1 MCARTTPTIAIDAMG
16 GDIGLDTTLGA
27 AALALKQ
34 NPNLT
39 LILVGKHEEISA
51 HRLFADLDQSR
62 VNLHHA
68 SQIVGMDEPPSSVLR
83 HKNDSSMWR
92 AIELVKEGKADAVVS
107 AGNTG
112 ALMATS
118 RYILKMLPGIARP
131 AICATVPSK
140 TGHVHWLDLGANID
154 SKPTQLLQFAI
165 MGSEVSKAVD
175 GNPNPQVGLL
185 NVGEEEIKGSEL
197 IKETSKLLEQSALN
211 YIGFVEGND
220 IFLRQ
225 NLDVVVCD
233 GFVGNIALKS
243 IEGIAKFIQFRT
255 EHEFK
260 RNLLTKLIALLAYP
274 ILKRLKNRI
283 DPRRYNGA
291 SLLGLQG
298 IVIKSHGNADPVA
311 FANAIKIAHLESKNG
326 VLTHIRHALESIQHE
341 EAQKENPH
349 HDL

>member
-1 MCARTTPTIAIDAMG
+1 
-16 GDIGLDTTLGA
+16 
-27 AALALKQ
+27 
-34 NPNLT
+34 
-39 LILVGKHEEISA
+39 
-51 HRLFADLDQSR
+51 
-62 VNLHHA
+62 
-68 SQIVGMDEPPSSVLR
+68 
-83 HKNDSSMWR
+83 
-92 AIELVKEGKADAVVS
+92 
-107 AGNTG
+107 
-112 ALMATS
+112 
-118 RYILKMLPGIARP
+118 
-131 AICATVPSK
+131 
-140 TGHVHWLDLGANID
+140 
-154 SKPTQLLQFAI
+154 

-243 IEGIAKFIQFRT
+243 IEGIAKFIQFHT
-255 EHEFK
+255 EYEFK
-260 RNLLTKLIALLAYP
+260 RNLVTKLIALLAYP